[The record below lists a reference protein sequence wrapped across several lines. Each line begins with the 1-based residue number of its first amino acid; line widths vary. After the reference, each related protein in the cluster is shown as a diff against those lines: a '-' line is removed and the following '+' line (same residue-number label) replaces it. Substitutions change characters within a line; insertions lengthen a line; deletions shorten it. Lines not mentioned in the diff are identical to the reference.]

1 MEDKSRSDAV
11 LPSTDGGGS
20 AGRVHEI
27 ELGGL
32 GSGVTLR
39 SGKVLRGAPSQP
51 PSQISDTETLPD
63 TDTVAKLVADSDVT
77 KAKQISQQR
86 LTRAATF
93 HLLQLQLQVT
103 EKNNLLQ

>member
-51 PSQISDTETLPD
+51 PSQISDTLPD